1 MSMLLLFSSQ
11 FFQAN
16 LQSPRDKVKLD
27 HSHNNFSISTHPYV
41 NCIQAWSKCP
51 VSEILQSHKL
61 KSEREVKYLSGWI
74 NTSSISLLGCHSQ
87 LIAFFPKIFVWMG
100 QVPFVINLPV
110 QKVRHYWFQTLFPVK
125 TVKLSFASNVAKQRR
140 RKLNKPSPSWRASLS
155 PDEPA

>member
-61 KSEREVKYLSGWI
+61 KFEPVWVNKYLKNQFIG
-74 NTSSISLLGCHSQ
+74 
-87 LIAFFPKIFVWMG
+87 
-100 QVPFVINLPV
+100 
-110 QKVRHYWFQTLFPVK
+110 
-125 TVKLSFASNVAKQRR
+125 LSFSADCFLPQNNCLNVSSTFRNKFAGPKSETSLISNTFPGQNCQVELCIKCCKAAPPEAEQAVSF
-140 RKLNKPSPSWRASLS
+140 LTCIA
-155 PDEPA
+155 